1 MAKINAPLGSA
12 ITDPRGAL
20 HRTRGVRFN
29 TYATFSKRNA
39 MFGTQVHTAPQQGRH
54 GQNAD
59 FV

>member
-12 ITDPRGAL
+12 ITDPRGAP